1 MKQDII
7 KIIFF
12 VFSFSFLNAQESSKK
27 ILAVFAHP
35 DDEQSIAPLLVK
47 SVEEGIEV
55 TLVIATDGRL
65 GVNKYTDYE
74 AGDGLAAIR
83 KEEMLCAAQKLG
95 VKLIHLNYHDQLKAA
110 EGFDGHIPHVQ
121 SLIFDIK
128 KIIIK
133 EQPDAIITWGPDGVT
148 THMDHRL
155 VGASVTQVYLS
166 QNWGKP
172 IDLYYFGQPSEL
184 LRSEKDKTLKGQLI
198 NFLTVQIPFTSKHYD
213 TAYKALLC
221 HQSQYPKRV
230 VEEIKEDRKKY
241 GNIVYLRQFSTP
253 KTIKK
258 TLF

>member
-1 MKQDII
+1 MKQTFIRI
-7 KIIFF
+7 IIF
-12 VFSFSFLNAQESSKK
+12 VFHISLIYSQQTSKK

-47 SVEEGIEV
+47 SVEEGKEV

-65 GVNKYTDYE
+65 GVNEYTDYE

-83 KEEMLCAAQKLG
+83 KEEMLCAAEKLG
-95 VKLIHLNYHDQLKAA
+95 VMLIHLNYHDQLKAS

-121 SLIFDIK
+121 SLILDIK

-133 EQPDAIITWGPDGVT
+133 EQPDAIITWGPDGAT

-166 QNWGKP
+166 QDWGKS
-172 IDLYYFGQPSEL
+172 IDLYYFGLPSEL
-184 LRSEKDKTLKGQLI
+184 LSSETEKTLRGQLR

-213 TAYKALLC
+213 AAYKALLC

-241 GNIVYLRQFSTP
+241 GIYPLNFHL
-253 KTIKK
+253 
-258 TLF
+258 